1 MIRLFLDTNIM
12 MDAIE
17 NRKDGDKANMLLDL
31 SRAGIIQTCAAT
43 MSFATMSYLLRR
55 QGKENIYHIFK
66 YLTETV
72 EVVSVGGRE
81 FEGAM
86 DFGPVRDFED
96 MLQYQCA
103 KAANCDVIITNNGR
117 DFAEFCDLSIMTAE
131 EFLLTL
137 I

>member
-1 MIRLFLDTNIM
+1 MTRLFLDTNIM
-12 MDAIE
+12 MDAVE

-66 YLTETV
+66 YLTESV
-72 EVVSVGGRE
+72 EVVSVGGGE
-81 FEGAM
+81 FGKAM